1 MPSVPVSGMEGSM
14 LTKRYLTS
22 VKNLPAVFKKI
33 VEGVPPD
40 KFTVSHM
47 KSLGFTSSNDYGIPA
62 LLKDLGFLSDDGTP
76 TDRYKEYRDRSRSKA
91 VMGQA
96 LKEAYEDLF
105 HVNEHPTEADR
116 QAIEGKFKSTHGSTD
131 RVAQEQATTFYA
143 LLKLADLDGAV
154 AKPKAL
160 PLKKE
165 EPAKEKAHVES
176 TLPTPEGVVGSRLP
190 FSGFRY
196 NIEIHLPA
204 SKDPEVYNAIFRSLK
219 EHLFDE

>member
-1 MPSVPVSGMEGSM
+1 MEESM
-14 LTKRYLTS
+14 LTKKYLTS
-22 VKNLPAVFKKI
+22 VKNLPAVFSKI

-40 KFTVSHM
+40 KFTVSHL
-47 KSLGFTSSNDYGIPA
+47 KSIGFTSSNDYGIPA

-91 VMGQA
+91 VLGQA

-105 HVNEHPTEADR
+105 HVNERPTEADR

-131 RVAQEQATTFYA
+131 RVAQLQAATFYA
-143 LLKLADLDGAV
+143 LLKLADLDAGTV
-154 AKPKAL
+154 KPK
-160 PLKKE
+160 PTPGKKE
-165 EPAKEKAHVES
+165 EPAKEKEIQKTQAES
-176 TLPTPEGVVGSRLP
+176 IGSFAEGIAADRLP

-204 SKDPEVYNAIFRSLK
+204 SKDPEVYNAIFKSLK
-219 EHLFDE
+219 EYLFDE

>member
-1 MPSVPVSGMEGSM
+1 M

-22 VKNLPAVFKKI
+22 VKNLPAVFKKV

-40 KFTVSHM
+40 KFTVSHL
-47 KSLGFTSSNDYGIPA
+47 KSIGFTSSNDYGIPA
-62 LLKDLGFLSDDGTP
+62 LMKDLGFLSDDGTP
-76 TDRYKEYRDRSRSKA
+76 TDRYKEYRDRSRSK
-91 VMGQA
+91 VIMGQA

-105 HVNEHPTEADR
+105 HVNERPTEADR

-131 RVAQEQATTFYA
+131 RVAQLQAATFYA
-143 LLKLADLDGAV
+143 LLKLADLDGAT
-154 AKPKAL
+154 AKPKL
-160 PLKKE
+160 SVVKKE
-165 EPAKEKAHVES
+165 ESPKSKESPKQEPAVEPQDS
-176 TLPTPEGVVGSRLP
+176 MTGGPTLARLP
-190 FSGFRY
+190 FGGFRY